1 MKRLTWLLRR
11 HGTALALWGGAL
23 LIGAGLGLHWL
34 VVRPL
39 GQRVDT
45 LQAQPQGPR
54 DGAVERMGEALD
66 SPESP
71 RARLDGFYRH
81 FERDDRLTDRL
92 GRVHGIAR
100 KLGLEIK
107 RADYRLDSQPGRRL
121 DRYQMTV
128 PIQGSYPSIR
138 AFVSAVLREL
148 PTVSLEQIQFQ
159 RKEVADGSVDTQISF
174 VFHLAK

>member
-23 LIGAGLGLHWL
+23 LIGTALGLHWL
-34 VVRPL
+34 LVRPL
-39 GQRVDT
+39 AERLDT
-45 LQAQPQGPR
+45 LQAQRQGPR
-54 DGAVERMGEALD
+54 DGTLQRLGDALD

-71 RARLDGFYRH
+71 PARLDAFYRH

-107 RADYRLDSQPGRRL
+107 RADYRLDSQPGRKL

-128 PIQGSYPSIR
+128 PVQGSYPSIR
-138 AFVSAVLREL
+138 AFVSTVLREL

-159 RKEVADGSVDTQISF
+159 RKDVADGTVDTQISF
-174 VFHLAK
+174 VFHLSK